1 MTDTEHIQIDI
12 ADYKPHPRNY
22 NEHPDPQIGE
32 IAESLRVFGQVKP
45 VVVWREWYIAGH
57 GVVLGAQRLGWT
69 QLKAERLPAD
79 WPEYKALAYLAADN
93 ELARGASPNLVA
105 LAALAKEV
113 QAEDAGMGRLAAGGE
128 DGLRR
133 LAALMGEPAG
143 EDAGPQ
149 IDRAEELREKWGV
162 QVGQMWQLGEHRVIC
177 GDCREPATWERLL
190 GGVKANGV
198 FTSPPYA
205 EQRKEQYGGVPADE
219 YVEWWEAVQ
228 GNVKANL
235 AGDGSFFVNIK
246 PHCEDG
252 ERVLYVFDL
261 ALAMCRRWG
270 WRYVDE
276 LCWSHQGVPGYWPNR
291 FKNGFEPVYH
301 FAGSRE
307 PRFRPKQVSEK
318 KSSAFK
324 GKGGGLNSY
333 YDPDNSIEHSTESFF
348 GDVLPA
354 NILRLNFPS
363 ATSEFTSHGAQ
374 FPVALPDFFIRAYSD
389 AGDVWV
395 DPFCGSGTV
404 IIAAHNNKRRGMGIE
419 LLPKYVAVI
428 LQRWADLTGGEPVLV
443 ED

>member
-1 MTDTEHIQIDI
+1 MDDIEHIQIAI
-12 ADYKPHPRNY
+12 ADYQPHPRNY
-22 NEHPDPQIGE
+22 NGHPDPQVGE

-69 QLKAERLPAD
+69 HLKAERLPAD

-93 ELARGASPNLVA
+93 ELARGASPNLTA

-128 DGLRR
+128 EGLRR
-133 LAALMGEPAG
+133 LAALMTEPAG

-149 IDRAEELREKWGV
+149 IDRADELREKWGV
-162 QVGQMWQLGEHRVIC
+162 VAGQMWQLGEHRVIC
-177 GDCREPATWERLL
+177 GDCRETATWERLL

-246 PHCEDG
+246 PHSEDG

-261 ALAMCRRWG
+261 VLAMRRRWG
-270 WRYVDE
+270 WSFVDE
-276 LCWSHQGVPGYWPNR
+276 LCWLHEDLPGAWPNR
-291 FKNGFEPVYH
+291 FRNGFEPVYQFTTNKKITFFPAAVAKPSASVRH
-301 FAGSRE
+301 GS
-307 PRFRPKQVSEK
+307 
-318 KSSAFK
+318 
-324 GKGGGLNSY
+324 GGLSKRDGGNWTLDAPLVS
-333 YDPDNSIEHSTESFF
+333 
-348 GDVLPA
+348 GMA
-354 NILRLNFPS
+354 QPS
-363 ATSEFTSHGAQ
+363 NVIRAGGNTDGVSHAAA
-374 FPVALPDFFIRAYSD
+374 FPVILSEFFIRAYSNDGD
-389 AGDVWV
+389 AWV

-404 IIAAHNNKRRGMGIE
+404 IIAAHNNGRRGMGIE
-419 LLPKYVAVI
+419 VLPKYVAVT
-428 LQRWADLTGGEPVLV
+428 LQRWADMTGRQPVLL
-443 ED
+443 DA